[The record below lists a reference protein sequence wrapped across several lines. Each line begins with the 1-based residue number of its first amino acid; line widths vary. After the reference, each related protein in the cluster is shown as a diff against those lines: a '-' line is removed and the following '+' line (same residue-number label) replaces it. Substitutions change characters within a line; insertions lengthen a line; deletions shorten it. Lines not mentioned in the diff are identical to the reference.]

1 MKTPL
6 TLTMSQDASLAGA
19 PAKLIATIKKQLTLP
34 NPKYQDAVKYGRW
47 VGKNLKR
54 NLIFYAIRDKKLHF
68 PRGFANQA
76 VNLCL
81 KHGVKP
87 EIIDKRRQLEPE
99 EFLFS
104 GTLRPYQE
112 KAVIDI
118 TRRQFGVLE
127 AGTGSGKTV
136 MALAV
141 AARRQQPT
149 LIMVHTKELL
159 YQWADKIQEFMDIG
173 DPGLI
178 GDGHFNLQ
186 PMTIAIINSAKKH
199 LDELPQH
206 FGQIIVDECHR
217 CPSTMF
223 TDVVKEF
230 DCYYSLGLSATPYRR
245 DNLTK
250 LIYWYLGDPAHRVDA
265 QDIQNTGAVLRPEI
279 SRRETGFTYRYRDD
293 YSTMLTA
300 LTWDEARNRQIV
312 DDIVTEA
319 GQISGTILVVSDRVA
334 HCQTLAEMLDE
345 RQIKTALLTGRT
357 PAPERSRIVAE
368 AREEKLNVLISTIQ
382 LVGEGFDCHGLH
394 TVFLTT
400 PIKFSARLLQVIGRI
415 MRPAPGKKPKVID
428 YVDSQ
433 VGVLARAARAREE
446 TYEGLRG

>member
-1 MKTPL
+1 
-6 TLTMSQDASLAGA
+6 
-19 PAKLIATIKKQLTLP
+19 
-34 NPKYQDAVKYGRW
+34 
-47 VGKNLKR
+47 
-54 NLIFYAIRDKKLHF
+54 
-68 PRGFANQA
+68 
-76 VNLCL
+76 
-81 KHGVKP
+81 
-87 EIIDKRRQLEPE
+87 
-99 EFLFS
+99 
-104 GTLRPYQE
+104 
-112 KAVIDI
+112 
-118 TRRQFGVLE
+118 
-127 AGTGSGKTV
+127 
-136 MALAV
+136 
-141 AARRQQPT
+141 
-149 LIMVHTKELL
+149 
-159 YQWADKIQEFMDIG
+159 MDIA

-199 LDELPQH
+199 LTELPQH

-265 QDIQNTGAVLRPEI
+265 QDIHSTGAVLRPEI

-334 HCQTLAEMLDE
+334 HCETLTEMLDE
-345 RQIKTALLTGRT
+345 RHIKAELLTGRT

-433 VGVLARAARAREE
+433 VGVLARAARSREE